1 MIEYESTRGRASGTF
16 TDAILEGLASD
27 GGLLVPKNYEMI
39 SKERLAE
46 WQDLSYPDLACEVI
60 ACFATDL
67 SKDRVREICHE
78 VYTKSKFGKDIVSV
92 KTANLN
98 RKGGLYILGVS
109 NGPTLAFKDMA
120 MQFLGKLFDEILKE
134 RGLKLNILGATS
146 GDTGSA
152 AEYAMMGR
160 GSISVFML
168 SPKDRMS
175 EFQKSQ
181 MYSLREKNIHN
192 IVVPGS
198 FDNCQ
203 DLVKDISNDLRFK
216 KTYSIGSV
224 NSINWGRISA
234 QVVYYFFGY
243 FRVLQKANKSLM
255 HPVSFAVPS
264 GNFGNILSGFVAKEM
279 GLPIKNLVLATNENN
294 VLDDFF
300 KSGVYRVRNPKETLI
315 TSSPSMDISK
325 ASNFERFIYE
335 ISDRDSNYVSFL
347 WNELREKQSFTIDKN
362 KFQKLIK
369 ESGIVSGSSNHNNRI
384 NTIRKIY
391 ELNELVIDPHTADGI
406 YIGDKYLEEN
416 CPMIC
421 LETAL
426 PTKFEE
432 TVQEALGFVP
442 ERIDCFKNIE
452 ERARRFYETDGTIS
466 DLKNYI
472 IKNADIN

>member
-92 KTANLN
+92 KTVNLN

-120 MQFLGKLFDEILKE
+120 MQFLGKLFDEILRE

-192 IVVPGS
+192 
-198 FDNCQ
+198 
-203 DLVKDISNDLRFK
+203 
-216 KTYSIGSV
+216 TAA
-224 NSINWGRISA
+224 W
-234 QVVYYFFGY
+234 
-243 FRVLQKANKSLM
+243 NK
-255 HPVSFAVPS
+255 
-264 GNFGNILSGFVAKEM
+264 
-279 GLPIKNLVLATNENN
+279 
-294 VLDDFF
+294 
-300 KSGVYRVRNPKETLI
+300 
-315 TSSPSMDISK
+315 
-325 ASNFERFIYE
+325 
-335 ISDRDSNYVSFL
+335 
-347 WNELREKQSFTIDKN
+347 
-362 KFQKLIK
+362 
-369 ESGIVSGSSNHNNRI
+369 
-384 NTIRKIY
+384 
-391 ELNELVIDPHTADGI
+391 
-406 YIGDKYLEEN
+406 
-416 CPMIC
+416 
-421 LETAL
+421 
-426 PTKFEE
+426 
-432 TVQEALGFVP
+432 
-442 ERIDCFKNIE
+442 
-452 ERARRFYETDGTIS
+452 
-466 DLKNYI
+466 
-472 IKNADIN
+472 